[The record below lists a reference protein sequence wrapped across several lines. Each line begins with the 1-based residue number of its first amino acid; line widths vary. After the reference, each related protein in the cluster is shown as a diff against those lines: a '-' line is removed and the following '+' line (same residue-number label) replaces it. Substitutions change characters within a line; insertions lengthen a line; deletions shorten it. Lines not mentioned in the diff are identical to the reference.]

1 MDMRRMDHIRRNC
14 QIVVEEFG
22 AQRVVG
28 DDATYFRCRQKHHL
42 RTADG
47 EPAVDRGLI
56 AQIGLAA
63 GAVSSSTFSAA
74 SRRTSA
80 DPTMPR
86 CPAT

>member
-1 MDMRRMDHIRRNC
+1 MRGVDHVRRDH

-28 DDATYFRCRQKHHL
+28 DDAADLGRRQKHHL
-42 RTADG
+42 RTLGG

-63 GAVSSSTFSAA
+63 RRRQQLDVFRA

-80 DPTMPR
+80 EPTMPR

>member
-1 MDMRRMDHIRRNC
+1 MDHVRRNR

-28 DDATYFRCRQKHHL
+28 DDAADFRRRQKHHL
-42 RTADG
+42 RALGG
-47 EPAVDRGLI
+47 EPFVDRGLI

-63 GAVSSSTFSAA
+63 VAVSSSTFSAA